1 MRLGKQ
7 YLHLVEIIF
16 SERLPQPGKYL
27 WGISYEYWLDLPQ
40 PTEKRS
46 VKK

>member
-27 WGISYEYWLDLPQ
+27 WGISYEY
-40 PTEKRS
+40 
-46 VKK
+46 

>member
-16 SERLPQPGKYL
+16 SEKYL
-27 WGISYEYWLDLPQ
+27 WGISYEYWLDLPE